1 MARSFDVYDWIVFV
15 GILLISLGIG
25 IYHALAGGRQRT
37 TGEFLMGNRKMS
49 LIPTSLSILVSFQS
63 AILIL
68 GAPAEVY
75 TKGMQYYL
83 YTFGQM
89 FAVMLASV
97 VYVPLFYPL
106 KLTSMYEY
114 LELRFDSR
122 AAKLTGTVI
131 NIISTMIYSGITS
144 FAPSTALQAMTGF
157 PEWASFVTIG
167 FVCTMYTFLGG
178 LKAVIWVDAFQ
189 FLIMMSGIL
198 VIIVKGVLEVGGF
211 GEVWRLNQDWDRVNF
226 WNFDPDPTVRH
237 TFWGLIV
244 GSTLNWVGSY
254 GASQSS
260 IQRYSALRS
269 LKEAKIAILANCLGV
284 FLLLTGACLMGVS
297 AFAYYTQLG
306 CDPLTSGQI
315 KNKNQLIPHFV
326 MDILNIP
333 GIPGLFI
340 ACLYSGTLS
349 SLSSN
354 LSSLSAITWED
365 ILKPFFKLQSEQT
378 KARITRCIVFLYG
391 ALGVGMTF
399 LVRNLKGTVLQASL
413 SFMGSASGA
422 LNGIVILGAF
432 FPCCNW
438 MGAVAGSLISYAIML
453 WINIGKYSVIGS
465 PETLEFP
472 DSNCSTS
479 YTDISVL
486 NLTSLYSSSTHS
498 PNVSLHYFTMMD
510 MSSSSLPDV
519 VTHTSIVESVSG
531 LTKLYSLSY
540 LWYSTFGTVVC
551 IFVGLI
557 VSLITGPTKRHE
569 VAPKYLI
576 PVFDIF
582 CCCLPQ
588 RIRTLL
594 HCNVDHTH
602 IHDHDQ
608 GDQLY
613 APVHHPNR
621 KLVGTHTMSQTEKSQ
636 HSLRNGNQTY
646 NRYKINDDIDN
657 DTGL

>member
-1 MARSFDVYDWIVFV
+1 MERTFNVIDWIVFV
-15 GILLISLGIG
+15 GLLLVSVGIG
-25 IYHALAGGRQRT
+25 VYHALAGGRQRT

-49 LIPTSLSILVSFQS
+49 LIPTALSILVSFQS

-75 TKGMQYYL
+75 TKGTQYYL

-89 FAVMLASV
+89 LAVLLASV
-97 VYVPLFYPL
+97 VYIPLFYPL

-114 LELRFDSR
+114 LEHKNYTDLFFIYR
-122 AAKLTGTVI
+122 
-131 NIISTMIYSGITS
+131 II
-144 FAPSTALQAMTGF
+144 LCKMTGF
-157 PEWASFVTIG
+157 PEWASFITIG
-167 FVCTMYTFLGG
+167 VVCTLYTFLGG

-189 FLIMMSGIL
+189 FLIMMAGIL
-198 VIIVKGVLEVGGF
+198 VIICKGVLEVGGF
-211 GEVWRLNQDWDRVNF
+211 SEVWRLNQEWDRVNF

-237 TFWGLIV
+237 TFWGLVV

-269 LKEAKIAILANCLGV
+269 LKEAKMAIFVNCLGV
-284 FLLLTGACLMGVS
+284 FLLLTGACLMGIS
-297 AFAYYTQLG
+297 AFAYYAQFG

-326 MDILNIP
+326 MEILNIP

-340 ACLYSGTLS
+340 ACLFSGTLS

-354 LSSLSAITWED
+354 LSSLSAVTWED
-365 ILKPFFKLQSEQT
+365 ILKPFFKLKSERT
-378 KARITRCIVFLYG
+378 KARITRFIVFFYG
-391 ALGVGMTF
+391 AVGIGVTF

-413 SFMGSASGA
+413 SFMGAASGA
-422 LNGIVILGAF
+422 LNGLVILGAF

-438 MGAVAGSLISYAIML
+438 MGAVAGSIISYIIML

-465 PETLEFP
+465 PETLQFP
-472 DSNCSTS
+472 TSNCVS
-479 YTDISVL
+479 DADMLEINV
-486 NLTSLYSSSTHS
+486 TSLYSVSTYS
-498 PNVSLHYFTMMD
+498 PDSMMD
-510 MSSSSLPDV
+510 YSTMTATYTNYINSTSL
-519 VTHTSIVESVSG
+519 TGTINNETSSVSSVGG
-531 LTKLYSLSY
+531 LAKFYSLSY
-540 LWYSTFGTVVC
+540 LWYSTFGTLVC
-551 IFVGLI
+551 IIVGLV
-557 VSLITGPTKRHE
+557 VSLITGPTKRHQ

-582 CCCLPQ
+582 CCCLPHP
-588 RIRTLL
+588 IRKFL
-594 HCNVDHTH
+594 HCNIDHSKVQ
-602 IHDHDQ
+602 DNDYDQ

-613 APVHHPNR
+613 VPVSHPNR
-621 KLVGTHTMSQTEKSQ
+621 KLTGIIDASGRTDVKPG
-636 HSLRNGNQTY
+636 LPNGNNTY
-646 NRYKINDDIDN
+646 NRYKINDDIDE